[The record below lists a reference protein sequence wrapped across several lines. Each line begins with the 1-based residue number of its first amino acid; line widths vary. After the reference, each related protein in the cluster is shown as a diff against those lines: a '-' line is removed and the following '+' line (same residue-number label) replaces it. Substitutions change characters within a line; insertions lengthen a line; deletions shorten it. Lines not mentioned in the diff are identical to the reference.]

1 MGKRIAAIIQGGGT
15 KEEPKWSAPLICGA
29 LFVIFVVLSVSSLS
43 ELHKQYRLHKD
54 GIIALGMAT
63 AFEDRRSGHA
73 VRYTFNAGS
82 AVYEGVCPVKESWM
96 EKTKLPAKIRVQF
109 LREDPKVSQAPD
121 AGEILIWSDVISGL
135 FFLAGDF
142 VLGAYVI
149 ATIGEVLGRRKSERM
164 GMRAFD
170 LPAYPKAWH

>member
-1 MGKRIAAIIQGGGT
+1 MFRRIL
-15 KEEPKWSAPLICGA
+15 KERFSTEPRKAEPGA
-29 LFVIFVVLSVSSLS
+29 RGRF
-43 ELHKQYRLHKD
+43 Q
-54 GIIALGMAT
+54 
-63 AFEDRRSGHA
+63 
-73 VRYTFNAGS
+73 
-82 AVYEGVCPVKESWM
+82 
-96 EKTKLPAKIRVQF
+96 
-109 LREDPKVSQAPD
+109 EDPKVSQAPD